1 MTHCGLIEQVSHVA
15 TQIIFSGC
23 WVSYPNS
30 YRHCVSEASKP
41 FSPILVY
48 YVNWS
53 SMIPG
58 LDRLQI
64 GLPDAPR
71 LIKHVIV
78 LVMWRDVNK
87 RRVSCCGSL
96 FNRSSEPQLKGAFI
110 LIGGM
115 GICFFVYKFKAVLTD
130 VLQETTSHVWH
141 CWFPLS
147 CTKHLQPLH
156 NCICSRGMMES
167 AQAGVEIWWKIR
179 TGPWFSTPQHHTVS
193 MNLKIPTTIKP
204 LKLNCTIAQKADE
217 RAEAF
222 RWKRRWRS
230 CRWISRSL
238 SSKDHLTSALCW
250 TPWFI
255 FIKLTY
261 ELNSN
266 LIWQK
271 NIY

>member
-1 MTHCGLIEQVSHVA
+1 MFYKRLHHMFGTADSPSAAQNISNLYTTAYVHVEWWRA
-15 TQIIFSGC
+15 LRQIIS
-23 WVSYPNS
+23 
-30 YRHCVSEASKP
+30 
-41 FSPILVY
+41 
-48 YVNWS
+48 
-53 SMIPG
+53 
-58 LDRLQI
+58 
-64 GLPDAPR
+64 
-71 LIKHVIV
+71 
-78 LVMWRDVNK
+78 
-87 RRVSCCGSL
+87 
-96 FNRSSEPQLKGAFI
+96 
-110 LIGGM
+110 
-115 GICFFVYKFKAVLTD
+115 
-130 VLQETTSHVWH
+130 
-141 CWFPLS
+141 
-147 CTKHLQPLH
+147 
-156 NCICSRGMMES
+156 
-167 AQAGVEIWWKIR
+167 VEIWWKIR
-179 TGPWFSTPQHHTVS
+179 TGSWFSTPQHHTVS